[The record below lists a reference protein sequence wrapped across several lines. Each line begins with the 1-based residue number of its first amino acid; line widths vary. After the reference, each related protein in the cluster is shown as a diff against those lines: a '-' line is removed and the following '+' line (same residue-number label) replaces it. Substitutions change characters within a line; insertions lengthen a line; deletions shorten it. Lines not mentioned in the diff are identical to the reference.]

1 MLFDFNNFNLTIIT
15 SKTLKHALKWAMF
28 STHLVDFIIELNLTS
43 VFQPL
48 TQVSCEYNN
57 NLHRSWTRLNFYS
70 EIGKKNYIRKENLIY
85 GK

>member
-1 MLFDFNNFNLTIIT
+1 
-15 SKTLKHALKWAMF
+15 MF

-48 TQVSCEYNN
+48 PQVSCEYNN

-70 EIGKKNYIRKENLIY
+70 EIGKKKIMLEKKILFMVNNNLIVQ
-85 GK
+85 K